1 MYQEFL
7 PASNGT
13 KPTELLCEV
22 TAGGNPSALHRG
34 AVDDQH
40 HGAGTS
46 LGDVQ
51 SKITGQQPDETLI
64 QKQGPG
70 AVQFLIH
77 VDADVDICKHNE
89 TTACMALQSIDKKGG
104 ASAPFLASK
113 NGIDKAVSPLISLAQ
128 SANGVLDR
136 KETPEFT
143 SITSQGGQTA
153 GQHLQADGDVNQ
165 GDKDT
170 IPLDRAVQEQHEQHK
185 QHADVFSQLLDT
197 QADGNPPDVNRA
209 VPLFTTFQKG
219 FNDTVKEIFDKN
231 TDPKMSI
238 SGIKVDESL
247 EASVNVKKATCLED
261 VEVATAD
268 NGKTT
273 QLKADDSNYSSDL
286 EPFEKDVKCQE
297 SNFQVPLQAAS
308 CEDTQDPFAL
318 GGQSVSS
325 ADEATSSTTPLG
337 CCNEEPQETWPPDFV
352 THSCSHASASVTAIH
367 CQALPH

>member
-1 MYQEFL
+1 MASTSIYQEFL

-40 HGAGTS
+40 HGAGTP
-46 LGDVQ
+46 LGDVH

-89 TTACMALQSIDKKGG
+89 TTAYVALQSMDKKGG
-104 ASAPFLASK
+104 APAPFLASK

-128 SANGVLDR
+128 SANGVLDS

-143 SITSQGGQTA
+143 SITSQGQTA
-153 GQHLQADGDVNQ
+153 VHLQADGDVNQ
-165 GDKDT
+165 GQKDT
-170 IPLDRAVQEQHEQHK
+170 TPVARAVQEQHEQHA
-185 QHADVFSQLLDT
+185 QHADVFIQLLDT

-209 VPLFTTFQKG
+209 APLFTTFQKG

-231 TDPKMSI
+231 MDPKMSI
-238 SGIKVDESL
+238 SGIKVDEPL
-247 EASVNVKKATCLED
+247 EASVDVKKATCLED
-261 VEVATAD
+261 VKVTTAD

-273 QLKADDSNYSSDL
+273 QLKADDSTDSSDF

-308 CEDTQDPFAL
+308 CEDTHK
-318 GGQSVSS
+318 
-325 ADEATSSTTPLG
+325 TPLPWVG
-337 CCNEEPQETWPPDFV
+337 KV
-352 THSCSHASASVTAIH
+352 
-367 CQALPH
+367 

>member
-1 MYQEFL
+1 MASTCAHQEFL
-7 PASNGT
+7 NASNGT

-22 TAGGNPSALHRG
+22 TAGGNPPALHRG

-40 HGAGTS
+40 HGAGTP

-77 VDADVDICKHNE
+77 ADADVDICKHNE
-89 TTACMALQSIDKKGG
+89 TTAYMASQSIDKKGG
-104 ASAPFLASK
+104 GSALFMASK

-143 SITSQGGQTA
+143 SITSQGQTA
-153 GQHLQADGDVNQ
+153 VQHQADGD
-165 GDKDT
+165 
-170 IPLDRAVQEQHEQHK
+170 PSDRAVQEHEQHEQH
-185 QHADVFSQLLDT
+185 VFSQLLDT
-197 QADGNPPDVNRA
+197 DGNPPEVNRA

-231 TDPKMSI
+231 MDPKMSI
-238 SGIKVDESL
+238 SGIKVDEPL
-247 EASVNVKKATCLED
+247 EASVDVKKATCLED
-261 VEVATAD
+261 VKVATAD

-273 QLKADDSNYSSDL
+273 QLKADDSMDSSDL
-286 EPFEKDVKCQE
+286 EPFEKDVKCKE

-337 CCNEEPQETWPPDFV
+337 CCNEEPQEPQEIWPPDFV